1 MLGFMVMRYSE
12 VHGHLP
18 LMKGKKTAMVDS
30 SPQNGSLESVVVK
43 RGDEEKGEGGKKD
56 VSEVHAVA
64 SDRTIEETV

>member
-30 SPQNGSLESVVVK
+30 SPESGSLSSVVVR
-43 RGDEEKGEGGKKD
+43 RGDGEKAGEKA
-56 VSEVHAVA
+56 VSNVHAVA
-64 SDRTIEETV
+64 SNRTIEETV